1 MLFQQKMIQAIVK
14 LCVSPQVQAKLIPAE
29 ALVHIVTH
37 FLSWLTLMQ
46 NTLMV
51 CSVLLEIIYKILKI
65 CKAMIKLYR
74 LWKEEIGS
82 KINYCPVHLPIQNQ
96 NCPIFFKTKIILPWK
111 KSPYLQW
118 CAIENHQDPF
128 YVVKWHFSRRP
139 KGSFNNHVEKK
150 REGGG

>member
-128 YVVKWHFSRRP
+128 YVVNCHFSRSPNR
-139 KGSFNNHVEKK
+139 
-150 REGGG
+150 R